1 MPTNIIASDVID
13 ISAGTN
19 FTAITLENKQLK
31 ILPLD
36 QSSPCIPNPDI
47 YSTGTIAIE
56 AGGSNVAAIISNGNI
71 SYNTLQNLSQFSP
84 RIISVNN
91 LPPGIKL
98 SGALKPISTGE
109 IIYKQNELIPFL
121 RGLTGITG
129 YQGPLFKQYEIIYTK
144 NKIGISGFFATGNN
158 NYNQSTDKLNLTGIS
173 YVYAGQSTNIA
184 ILNENNKITGWGA
197 NFYGERLDQIQSFA
211 TGIKNASIKRFH
223 TLVLFNDNTISG
235 FGLDFYGQATNGNN
249 LTGVSGISAGL
260 NHSVALLNN
269 GKITGWGDNTNL
281 QTSGTTGFYDWDSTP
296 VGQITG
302 ATKIAAGLY
311 HNLVLLNNK
320 QITGYGNDIYSKIT
334 NGYNLTGVINI
345 SAGENHSI
353 ALLANGKVT
362 GWGDNSYGQVS
373 GGLLNYANWNST
385 PVGILTGVI
394 DISAGYNHNLA
405 LLDNGR
411 VTGWGLNS
419 DKQTFNISS
428 STLLTGVYGISAG
441 LNHSLFA
448 LKLSDISTESFGTNP
463 VQITG
468 NITGFGITGYNVAIT
483 GYTTDFYYG
492 SIPDG
497 FNTGYSFIQYSM
509 IGSGI
514 LPGTYN
520 TYLLID
526 ELGNDTRFAERYI
539 SFVVPNDKRFPTLY
553 KVCGGASLGFID
565 KRLT

>member
-1 MPTNIIASDVID
+1 MACDIIDIAAGDGFGVLLLSNNTAQTILYNPVIPGITIGSNLNITG
-13 ISAGTN
+13 ISAGRAN
-19 FTAITLENKQLK
+19 IGLIKPSG
-31 ILPLD
+31 I
-36 QSSPCIPNPDI
+36 
-47 YSTGTIAIE
+47 
-56 AGGSNVAAIISNGNI
+56 I
-71 SYNTLQNLSQFSP
+71 SYNLLQNIDQFSP

-98 SGALKPISTGE
+98 YGDLKPINTGE
-109 IIYKQNELIPFL
+109 VIYKQNELIPFL

-129 YQGPLFKQYEIIYTK
+129 YQGPLFKEYEKIYTK
-144 NKIGISGFFATGNN
+144 NKVGISGFFATGKNN
-158 NYNQSTDKLNLTGIS
+158 FDQSTDKISLTGIS
-173 YVYAGQSTNIA
+173 FVHAGQSTNIA

-211 TGIKNASIKRFH
+211 TGIKNASIKGFH

-302 ATKIAAGLY
+302 AIKIAAGLY
-311 HNLVLLNNK
+311 HNFALLVNETVTGWGNNFYGK
-320 QITGYGNDIYSKIT
+320 ITG
-334 NGYNLTGVINI
+334 GYNLTGIKNI
-345 SAGENHSI
+345 SAGENHSL

-373 GGLLNYANWNST
+373 GGFLNYANWNST

-394 DISAGYNHNLA
+394 DISAGYNYNLA

-448 LKLSDISTESFGTNP
+448 LKLSNISTESFGTNP
-463 VQITG
+463 LQITG
-468 NITGFGITGYNVAIT
+468 NITGFGITGYNVGIT

-492 SIPDG
+492 SIPNG
-497 FNTGYSFIQYSM
+497 FNTGYSFIQYS
-509 IGSGI
+509 ISGTPT

-526 ELGNDTRFAERYI
+526 ELGNNTRFAERYI

>member
-1 MPTNIIASDVID
+1 MACDVID
-13 ISAGTN
+13 IAAGDGFGVLLLRNNTVETFYYNSIIPQITLPSKIDIINISAGRAN
-19 FTAITLENKQLK
+19 IGLIKSSGQVSSN
-31 ILPLD
+31 IL
-36 QSSPCIPNPDI
+36 QQVS
-47 YSTGTIAIE
+47 
-56 AGGSNVAAIISNGNI
+56 GG
-71 SYNTLQNLSQFSP
+71 FSP

-91 LPPGIKL
+91 LPPGL
-98 SGALKPISTGE
+98 QLVGSLKPINTGE
-109 IIYKQNELIPFL
+109 IKYDPDGLTFFL
-121 RGLTGITG
+121 RELTGNIG
-129 YQGPLFKQYEIIYTK
+129 YEGPLFKEYEKIYTK
-144 NKIGISGFFATGNN
+144 NKIGISGFFATGKNN
-158 NYNQSTDKLNLTGIS
+158 FDQSTDKISLTGIS
-173 YVYAGQSTNIA
+173 SIYAGQSTNIA

-211 TGIKNASIKRFH
+211 TGIKSASIKSFH
-223 TLVLFNDNTISG
+223 TLLLFNNNTISG
-235 FGLDFYGQATNGNN
+235 FGLDIYGQATNGNN
-249 LTGVSGISAGL
+249 LTGVSGVSVGL

-281 QTSGTTGFYDWDSTP
+281 QTSGTSGFYDWNSTP

-302 ATKIAAGLY
+302 STKIAAGLY
-311 HNLVLLNNK
+311 HNITLLNNK
-320 QITGYGNDIYSKIT
+320 TITGWGNNNYNKISD
-334 NGYNLTGVINI
+334 GYNLTGVINI

-373 GGLLNYANWNST
+373 GGISNYINWNST

-405 LLDNGR
+405 LLANGK

-419 DKQTFNISS
+419 DKQIFNISS
-428 STLLTGVYGISAG
+428 NTLLTGVYGISAG

-448 LKLSDISTESFGTNP
+448 LKLSDITTQSFGANP
-463 VQITG
+463 LQITG
-468 NITGFGITGYNVAIT
+468 NITGFGITGYNVGIT

-492 SIPDG
+492 SVPNG
-497 FNTGYSFIQYSM
+497 FNTGYLSIQYS
-509 IGSGI
+509 ISGI
-514 LPGTYN
+514 PRLPGTYN

-526 ELGNDTRFAERYI
+526 ELGNNTRFAERYI

>member
-1 MPTNIIASDVID
+1 MACDVID
-13 ISAGTN
+13 IAAGDGFGVLLLSNNTAQTILYNPVIPGITIGSNLNITGISAGR
-19 FTAITLENKQLK
+19 A
-31 ILPLD
+31 
-36 QSSPCIPNPDI
+36 
-47 YSTGTIAIE
+47 
-56 AGGSNVAAIISNGNI
+56 NVGLIKPSGII
-71 SYNTLQNLSQFSP
+71 SYNILQNLDQFSP

-91 LPPGIKL
+91 LPPGVKL
-98 SGALKPISTGE
+98 YGTLKPISTGE
-109 IIYKQNELIPFL
+109 VTYKQNELIPFL
-121 RGLTGITG
+121 RGLTGIAG
-129 YQGPLFKQYEIIYTK
+129 YQGPLFKEYEKIYTK
-144 NKIGISGFFATGNN
+144 NKVGISGFFATGKNN
-158 NYNQSTDKLNLTGIS
+158 FDQSTDKINLTGIFS
-173 YVYAGQSTNIA
+173 VYAGQSTNIA

-197 NFYGERLDQIQSFA
+197 NLYGERLDQIQSFA
-211 TGIKNASIKRFH
+211 TGIKNASIKSFH

-235 FGLDFYGQATNGNN
+235 FGLDVYGQATNGNS
-249 LTGVSGISAGL
+249 LTGVSGVSAGL
-260 NHSVALLNN
+260 NHSLALLNN
-269 GKITGWGDNTNL
+269 GRVTGWGDNNNSEV
-281 QTSGTTGFYDWDSTP
+281 SGTTEFYDWNSTP

-311 HNLVLLNNK
+311 HNFALLNNK
-320 QITGYGNDIYSKIT
+320 TITGWGNDIYSKIT

-345 SAGENHSI
+345 SAGEHHSI

-362 GWGDNSYGQVS
+362 GWGNNSYGQVS
-373 GGLLNYANWNST
+373 GGISNYTNWNST

-428 STLLTGVYGISAG
+428 GTLLTGIYGISAG

-448 LKLSDISTESFGTNP
+448 LKLSNISTQSFSTNP
-463 VQITG
+463 LQITG
-468 NITGFGITGYNVAIT
+468 NITGFGITGYNVGIT

-492 SIPDG
+492 SIPNG
-497 FNTGYSFIQYSM
+497 FNTGYSFIQYS
-509 IGSGI
+509 ISGTPT

-526 ELGNDTRFAERYI
+526 ELGNNTRFAERYI